1 MYFEKNHIIK
11 ICPTLMEGID
21 KLAACAQKSYGN
33 GKATAFFD
41 CHSNFHAEM
50 SFRTVMQKIESKD
63 IAVQTACKF
72 LVSLD
77 CPEDG
82 VKTAVILLNALLR
95 ETAACGISERQLS
108 ESLTPV
114 VSYMKEYLTRI
125 DQETGK
131 GIPGGGLYL
140 LNLARPLDY
149 FAARYSNHEAVVQAV
164 ISILAEPLKLLA
176 ENAGIDPCQVY
187 ERVKMLAPNQF
198 FSLHHFGLER
208 SIDRETGHVDIFSIG
223 LDVSDSKIKNLMD
236 ADIMVSLDTGCKIL
250 DYLDCATKKLFAIAS
265 VQI

>member
-1 MYFEKNHIIK
+1 
-11 ICPTLMEGID
+11 MEGID

-33 GKATAFFD
+33 GKATAFLD
-41 CHSNFHAEM
+41 CHSNFRTEM
-50 SFRTVMQKIESKD
+50 SFRTVMQEIESRD
-63 IAVQTACKF
+63 TAVQTACKF
-72 LVSLD
+72 LVSID

-82 VKTAVILLNALLR
+82 AKTAVILLNALLK
-95 ETAACGISERQLS
+95 ETAACGISERKLIA
-108 ESLTPV
+108 SLTPV
-114 VSYMKEYLTRI
+114 VSYMKEYLARI

-149 FAARYSNHEAVVQAV
+149 FAAQHSNHEAVVQAV
-164 ISILAEPLKLLA
+164 ISILAEPLKVLA

-198 FSLHHFGLER
+198 FSLNHFGLER
-208 SIDRETGHVDIFSIG
+208 SIDRGTGHVDVFSIG
-223 LDVSDSKIKNLMD
+223 LDVSDSKLKNFMD

-250 DYLDCATKKLFAIAS
+250 DYLDCAVKKLFAIAS